1 MAPGSEGAWRAC
13 HVLWKLDVDQWRPA
27 PAEWALWESFLSP
40 AERRRVHKYHFAID
54 RRRALASALLQY
66 AFAYAALGIRGEDAA
81 FDRTDAGKPFL
92 RLTDGVRAALA
103 ERGLHNVNYNVSHH
117 GAYVVLAGACDC
129 IVGVDVTNALEDP
142 RQPVEQFFASFGAY
156 FTEEEWHAMEAAAA
170 AAATGGALDEASQRA
185 ARLRAFHRHWAAKEA
200 VLKAQGQGIG
210 AVPLRSI
217 SIALPSNAETHF
229 DAAVGGAAL
238 APDWRFRILDI
249 GRGHVA
255 AVAAAPPRAA
265 HPSAWQFL
273 DAPRLCS
280 RGAAAAA
287 QRLLGARAAFRELR
301 ASDLLAPHGEAARAA
316 LLRARSPQQCVLCEE
331 WAPHVFCGGGERPVE
346 VERVVLWTG
355 DAPADGG
362 APGGAGDPRAVLLIH
377 DLQAFLRRGDAAEG
391 ADAERLLRTLRGSF
405 AAVVAAVRVSRADP
419 PWPLLA
425 LCDRAGVGYA
435 PQKFRRGG
443 GAGEVAVVP
452 LFHGGGGGGEGG
464 GGGGECGVADALA
477 GQMLRERG
485 IVPLP
490 REEGAASPRAPEPP
504 PRPFLVVFGGSP
516 GGWREA
522 LGADADLDGRGC
534 VEISI

>member
-1 MAPGSEGAWRAC
+1 M
-13 HVLWKLDVDQWRPA
+13 K
-27 PAEWALWESFLSP
+27 ES
-40 AERRRVHKYHFAID
+40 
-54 RRRALASALLQY
+54 
-66 AFAYAALGIRGEDAA
+66 
-81 FDRTDAGKPFL
+81 
-92 RLTDGVRAALA
+92 
-103 ERGLHNVNYNVSHH
+103 
-117 GAYVVLAGACDC
+117 
-129 IVGVDVTNALEDP
+129 
-142 RQPVEQFFASFGAY
+142 
-156 FTEEEWHAMEAAAA
+156 EEEK
-170 AAATGGALDEASQRA
+170 TSDEAESSPDEGPKVEDEPKVEEEQADEEKADERDD
-185 ARLRAFHRHWAAKEA
+185 RLCLVPA
-200 VLKAQGQGIG
+200 V
-210 AVPLRSI
+210 V
-217 SIALPSNAETHF
+217 
-229 DAAVGGAAL
+229 
-238 APDWRFRILDI
+238 
-249 GRGHVA
+249 VA
-255 AVAAAPPRAA
+255 TA
-265 HPSAWQFL
+265 PSAH
-273 DAPRLCS
+273 APEEEEPPEDVGEQRDL
-280 RGAAAAA
+280 AVE
-287 QRLLGARAAFRELR
+287 RLLGARAAFRELR

-452 LFHGGGGGGEGG
+452 LFHGGGGGVEGG